1 MSQNT
6 LSSIWRSLGVMRGRR
21 GRIEGGCGRSEKEEK
36 MRKMIILTVVGIAIL
51 IGCKSYLSY
60 DRQSTSDV
68 PFDKRKPLS
77 LDKAIIISSQGPQL
91 EPKYYEIMGKVRSQ
105 ANNLTILQ
113 NHCKDAIELLR
124 YEAENVGADAL
135 INVSCSP
142 DNYSAGASGT
152 AITFRDREQ
161 ALKCLKDMK
170 AILE

>member
-1 MSQNT
+1 ME
-6 LSSIWRSLGVMRGRR
+6 GVKRR
-21 GRIEGGCGRSEKEEK
+21 NK
-36 MRKMIILTVVGIAIL
+36 MRKMMILMIVGIAIL

-60 DRQSTSDV
+60 ERQSSSEI
-68 PFDKRKPLS
+68 PFDKRRPLS
-77 LDKAIIISSQGPQL
+77 LDKAIIISSKGPQL

-105 ANNLTILQ
+105 ADNLTMFQ
-113 NHCKDAIELLR
+113 NHCKDAIERLR

-142 DNYSAGASGT
+142 DKFSANASGT

-161 ALKCLKDMK
+161 ALKLLEDMR